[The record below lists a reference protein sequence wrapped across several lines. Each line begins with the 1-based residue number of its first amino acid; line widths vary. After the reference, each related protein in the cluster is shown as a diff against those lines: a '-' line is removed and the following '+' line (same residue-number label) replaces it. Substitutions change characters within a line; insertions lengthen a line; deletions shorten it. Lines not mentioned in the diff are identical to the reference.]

1 MRHLG
6 PVGKRFSYCATFMK
20 ETEDSARKWL
30 WVLGGDG
37 LTLFFFPFNI
47 IRLISHCFLTSI
59 ILGK

>member
-6 PVGKRFSYCATFMK
+6 PVGKRFSFCATFMK

-37 LTLFFFPFNI
+37 PTLFFFSFQHYKTDIPLFFDFHY
-47 IRLISHCFLTSI
+47 S
-59 ILGK
+59 G